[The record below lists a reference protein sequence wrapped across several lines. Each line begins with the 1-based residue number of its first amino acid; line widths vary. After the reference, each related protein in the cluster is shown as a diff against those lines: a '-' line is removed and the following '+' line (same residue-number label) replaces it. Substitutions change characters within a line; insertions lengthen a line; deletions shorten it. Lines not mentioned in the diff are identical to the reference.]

1 LIDSRCA
8 EARNLYIEIAYE
20 LEASAMSLSG
30 LSLRDL
36 EYVVAIAD
44 HGSFVRAAEHCRVAQ
59 PSLSAQVRKLEA
71 WLGIAIFERTTRRV
85 IVTAEGKP
93 FIEQARRV
101 LAEARL
107 LFTIAQQSDAPFGGS
122 LRLAA
127 ISTLGPY
134 FFPRIL
140 PRLRKKYPD
149 LELVLSEGLT
159 ADLVPKLIEGEMD
172 AVLLSLPQSD
182 AALAIAPLFSE
193 PFLLACPKGHPA
205 TRKGGATW
213 DGLDASERLLL
224 EEGHCLR
231 EQALAACSNTGRSHR
246 LGTSLETLKYMV
258 AAGEGCTLVPAL
270 AISGRDAVVYSQLP
284 VSTYSRRIGLAWRRS
299 DPRGSEFS
307 ALAGNLRRISE
318 SFGVEVQATA

>member
-1 LIDSRCA
+1 M
-8 EARNLYIEIAYE
+8 N
-20 LEASAMSLSG
+20 LSG

-59 PSLSAQVRKLEA
+59 PSLSAQVRKLET
-71 WLGIAIFERTTRRV
+71 WLDIIIFERTTRRV
-85 IVTAEGKP
+85 IVTAEGKS

-107 LFTIAQQSDAPFGGS
+107 LFTIAQRSDKPFGGT

-134 FFPRIL
+134 LFPRIL
-140 PRLRKKYPD
+140 PGLRKKYSG
-149 LELVLSEGLT
+149 LALVLSEGLT
-159 ADLVPKLIEGEMD
+159 GDLVSKLIDGEID
-172 AVLLSLPQSD
+172 AVLLSLPQNDS
-182 AALAIAPLFSE
+182 ALATAAIFSE

-205 TRKGGATW
+205 SRRGGPTW
-213 DGLDASERLLL
+213 DGLDVKERLLL

-231 EQALAACSNTGRSHR
+231 EQALAGCSAPGRASR
-246 LGTSLETLKYMV
+246 LATSLETLKYMV

-270 AISGRDAVVYSQLP
+270 AVSERDAVAYSRL
-284 VSTYSRRIGLAWRRS
+284 SDRTYSRKIGLAWRRS
-299 DPRGSEFS
+299 DARGSEFS
-307 ALAGNLRRISE
+307 ALAGKLRQIAN
-318 SFGVEVQATA
+318 SFDAGLKAT

>member
-1 LIDSRCA
+1 M
-8 EARNLYIEIAYE
+8 N
-20 LEASAMSLSG
+20 LSG

-44 HGSFVRAAEHCRVAQ
+44 QGSFVRAAEHCRVAQ
-59 PSLSAQVRKLEA
+59 PSLSAQVRKLET
-71 WLGIAIFERTTRRV
+71 WLDIIIFERTTRRV
-85 IVTAEGKP
+85 IVTAQGKS

-107 LFTIAQQSDAPFGGS
+107 LLTIGQRSDRPFGGT

-134 FFPRIL
+134 LFPRIL
-140 PRLRKKYPD
+140 PGLRKKYS
-149 LELVLSEGLT
+149 ELAFILSEGLT
-159 ADLVPKLIEGEMD
+159 GELVPKLIDGEVD
-172 AVLLSLPQSD
+172 AALLSLPQTD
-182 AALAIAPLFSE
+182 PALATAAIFSE

-205 TRKGGATW
+205 SRKGGPTW
-213 DGLDASERLLL
+213 DGLDVEERLLL

-231 EQALAACSNTGRSHR
+231 KQALAGCSAPGRANR
-246 LGTSLETLKYMV
+246 LATSLETLKYMV

-270 AISGRDAVVYSQLP
+270 AVSERDAVAYSRL
-284 VSTYSRRIGLAWRRS
+284 SDTTYSRKIGIAWRRS

-307 ALAGNLRRISE
+307 ALAGKLTQIANT
-318 SFGVEVQATA
+318 FDVELKAT

>member
-1 LIDSRCA
+1 M
-8 EARNLYIEIAYE
+8 N
-20 LEASAMSLSG
+20 LSG

-59 PSLSAQVRKLEA
+59 PSLSAQVRKLET
-71 WLGIAIFERTTRRV
+71 WLGITMFERTTRRV
-85 IVTAEGKP
+85 IVTAEGKS

-107 LFTIAQQSDAPFGGS
+107 LLTIVQRSDGPFGGT

-134 FFPRIL
+134 LFPRIL
-140 PRLRKKYPD
+140 PGLRKKYS
-149 LELVLSEGLT
+149 ELAFILSEGLT
-159 ADLVPKLIEGEMD
+159 GELVPKLIDGEVD
-172 AVLLSLPQSD
+172 AALLSLPQTD
-182 AALAIAPLFSE
+182 PALATAAIFSE

-205 TRKGGATW
+205 SRKGGPTW
-213 DGLDASERLLL
+213 DGLDVGERLLL

-231 EQALAACSNTGRSHR
+231 EQALAGCSALGRANR
-246 LGTSLETLKYMV
+246 LATSLETLKYMV

-270 AISGRDAVVYSQLP
+270 AVSERDAVAYSRL
-284 VSTYSRRIGLAWRRS
+284 SDTTYSRKIGIAWRRS

-307 ALAGNLRRISE
+307 ALAGKLTQIAN
-318 SFGVEVQATA
+318 SFDVELKAT

>member
-1 LIDSRCA
+1 
-8 EARNLYIEIAYE
+8 
-20 LEASAMSLSG
+20 MSLSG

-44 HGSFVRAAEHCRVAQ
+44 HGSFVRAAEHCGVAQ
-59 PSLSAQVRKLEA
+59 PSLSAQVRKLES
-71 WLGIAIFERTTRRV
+71 WLGLVVFERTTRRV

-101 LAEARL
+101 LAEARI
-107 LFTIAQQSDAPFGGS
+107 LFTIAQQTDEPFGGS

-134 FFPRIL
+134 FFPRVL

-149 LELVLSEGLT
+149 LEFVLSEGLT
-159 ADLVPKLIEGEMD
+159 ADLVPKLIEGKID

-182 AALAIAPLFSE
+182 AALVIAPLFSE
-193 PFLLACPKGHPA
+193 PFLFACPKGHPS
-205 TRKGGATW
+205 TRKGGPTW
-213 DGLDASERLLL
+213 DGLDAGERLLL

-231 EQALAACSNTGRSHR
+231 EQALSACSDAGRSHR
-246 LGTSLETLKYMV
+246 LATSLETLKYMV

-270 AISGRDAVVYSQLP
+270 AVSERDAVVYSRLSVP
-284 VSTYSRRIGLAWRRS
+284 MYSRKIGLAWRRS
-299 DPRGSEFS
+299 DPRALEFS
-307 ALAGNLRRISE
+307 ALAGKLKQIAK
-318 SFGVEVQATA
+318 SFDVDVRAAT

>member
-1 LIDSRCA
+1 MPIS
-8 EARNLYIEIAYE
+8 IGYE
-20 LEASAMSLSG
+20 LELPAMNLSG

-59 PSLSAQVRKLEA
+59 PSLSAQVRKLEG
-71 WLGIAIFERTTRRV
+71 WLDIVIFERTTRRV
-85 IVTAEGKP
+85 IVTAEGGA

-107 LFTIAQQSDAPFGGS
+107 LFAIAQRSDKPFGGA

-134 FFPRIL
+134 LFPRIL
-140 PRLRKKYPD
+140 PAFRKKYSG
-149 LELVLSEGLT
+149 LTLVLSEGLT
-159 ADLVPKLIEGEMD
+159 GELVPKLVDGEID
-172 AVLLSLPQSD
+172 AVLLSLPQAD
-182 AALAIAPLFSE
+182 PALVTAPIFSE

-205 TRKGGATW
+205 SRRGGPGW
-213 DGLDASERLLL
+213 DGLDADEQLLL

-231 EQALAACSNTGRSHR
+231 EQALASCSAAGRSNR

-270 AISGRDAVVYSQLP
+270 AVSERDAVAYSRP
-284 VSTYSRRIGLAWRRS
+284 TGPTYSRKIALAWRRS
-299 DPRGSEFS
+299 DPRGAELA
-307 ALAGNLRRISE
+307 ALAGKLKQIAS
-318 SFGVEVQATA
+318 SFDVEVQAA

>member
-1 LIDSRCA
+1 M
-8 EARNLYIEIAYE
+8 N
-20 LEASAMSLSG
+20 LSG

-59 PSLSAQVRKLEA
+59 PSLSAQVRKLES

-85 IVTAEGKP
+85 IVAAEGKS

-107 LFTIAQQSDAPFGGS
+107 LLAATRRPEQPFGGA

-134 FFPRIL
+134 LFPRIL
-140 PRLRKKYPD
+140 PAVRQRYSNLS
-149 LELVLSEGLT
+149 LILSEGLT
-159 ADLVPKLIEGEMD
+159 RELVPKLTDGDID
-172 AVLLSLPQSD
+172 AVLLSLPQAD
-182 AALAIAPLFSE
+182 PALATAAIFSE
-193 PFLLACPKGHPA
+193 PFLLACPKDHPA
-205 TRKGGATW
+205 SRKGGPTW
-213 DGLDASERLLL
+213 DALDPEQRLLL

-231 EQALAACSNTGRSHR
+231 DQVLAGCSSAGSNR
-246 LGTSLETLKYMV
+246 LATSLETLKYMV

-270 AISGRDAVVYSQLP
+270 AVSERDAVAYSPLP
-284 VSTYSRRIGLAWRRS
+284 AGPYSRMIGLAWRRS
-299 DPRGSEFS
+299 DPRASEFS
-307 ALAGNLRRISE
+307 ALTGKLKQITK
-318 SFGVEVQATA
+318 SFDVHVRAA

>member
-1 LIDSRCA
+1 M
-8 EARNLYIEIAYE
+8 N
-20 LEASAMSLSG
+20 LSG

-59 PSLSAQVRKLEA
+59 PSLSAQVRKLET
-71 WLGIAIFERTTRRV
+71 WLDIIIFERTTRRV
-85 IVTAEGKP
+85 IVTAEGKS

-107 LFTIAQQSDAPFGGS
+107 LFTIVQRSDRPFGGT

-134 FFPRIL
+134 LFPRIL
-140 PRLRKKYPD
+140 PGLRKKYS
-149 LELVLSEGLT
+149 ELAFILGEGLT
-159 ADLVPKLIEGEMD
+159 GELVPKLIDGEVD
-172 AVLLSLPQSD
+172 AVLLSLPQTD
-182 AALAIAPLFSE
+182 PALATAAIFSE

-205 TRKGGATW
+205 SRKGGPTW
-213 DGLDASERLLL
+213 DGLDVEERLLL

-231 EQALAACSNTGRSHR
+231 EQALAGCSAPGRANR
-246 LGTSLETLKYMV
+246 LATSLETLKYMV

-270 AISGRDAVVYSQLP
+270 AVSERDAVAYSRL
-284 VSTYSRRIGLAWRRS
+284 SDATYSRKIGLAWRRS

-307 ALAGNLRRISE
+307 ALAGKLTQIAK
-318 SFGVEVQATA
+318 SFDVELKAT

>member
-1 LIDSRCA
+1 M
-8 EARNLYIEIAYE
+8 N
-20 LEASAMSLSG
+20 LSG

-44 HGSFVRAAEHCRVAQ
+44 QGSFVRAAEHCRVAQ

-71 WLGIAIFERTTRRV
+71 WLGMAIFERTTRRV
-85 IVTAEGKP
+85 IVTAEGKS

-107 LFTIAQQSDAPFGGS
+107 LFTIVQRSDKPFGGV

-134 FFPRIL
+134 LFPRIL
-140 PRLRKKYPD
+140 PALRRRYS
-149 LELVLSEGLT
+149 EVSLVLSEGLT
-159 ADLVPKLIEGEMD
+159 GDLVPKLIDGEID
-172 AVLLSLPQSD
+172 AVLLSLPQTD
-182 AALAIAPLFSE
+182 TALATAAIFSE

-205 TRKGGATW
+205 SRRGGPTW
-213 DGLDASERLLL
+213 DGLDVDERLLL

-231 EQALAACSNTGRSHR
+231 EQALAGCATSPRSNR
-246 LGTSLETLKYMV
+246 LGTSLETLKDMV

-270 AISGRDAVVYSQLP
+270 AVSERDAVVYSRLQG
-284 VSTYSRRIGLAWRRS
+284 STYSRTIGLAWRRS
-299 DPRGSEFS
+299 DPRATEFS
-307 ALAGNLRRISE
+307 TLAAKLKQIAN
-318 SFGVEVQATA
+318 SFDVGVESI

>member
-1 LIDSRCA
+1 M
-8 EARNLYIEIAYE
+8 N
-20 LEASAMSLSG
+20 LSG
-30 LSLRDL
+30 MSLRDL

-85 IVTAEGKP
+85 IVTTEGRA
-93 FIEQARRV
+93 FVEQARRV
-101 LAEARL
+101 LAEARRL
-107 LFTIAQQSDAPFGGS
+107 LTMAQHADEPFGGS

-134 FFPRIL
+134 LFPRIL
-140 PRLRKKYPD
+140 QGLRRRYPK
-149 LELVLSEGLT
+149 LGLILSEGLT
-159 ADLVPKLIEGEMD
+159 SELVSKLIDGDLD
-172 AVLLSLPQSD
+172 AVLLSLPLND
-182 AALAIAPLFSE
+182 PALATVALFSE

-205 TRKGGATW
+205 SRKSGPTW
-213 DGLDASERLLL
+213 EGLDAQDRLLL

-231 EQALAACSNTGRSHR
+231 EQALAGCSAPDRSNR
-246 LGTSLETLKYMV
+246 LATSLETLKYMV

-270 AISGRDAVVYSQLP
+270 AVSERDAVVYSRLRG
-284 VSTYSRRIGLAWRRS
+284 TNYSRKVGLAWRRS

-307 ALAGNLRRISE
+307 TLAERLRQIASA
-318 SFGVEVQATA
+318 FDIDVDVT

>member
-1 LIDSRCA
+1 M
-8 EARNLYIEIAYE
+8 NLT
-20 LEASAMSLSG
+20 G

-59 PSLSAQVRKLEA
+59 PSLSAQVRKLEN
-71 WLGIAIFERTTRRV
+71 WLGIVLFERTTRRV
-85 IVTAEGKP
+85 IVTAEGQS

-107 LFTIAQQSDAPFGGS
+107 LFTIARRSDKPFGGT

-134 FFPRIL
+134 LFPRIL
-140 PRLRKKYPD
+140 PGIRKRYPD
-149 LELVLSEGLT
+149 LTLILSEGLT
-159 ADLVPKLIEGEMD
+159 AELVPKLADGEID
-172 AVLLSLPQSD
+172 AVLLSLPQAD
-182 AALAIAPLFSE
+182 PALMTAAIFSE

-205 TRKGGATW
+205 SRRGGPTW
-213 DGLDASERLLL
+213 ERLDVEERLLL

-231 EQALAACSNTGRSHR
+231 DQALVGCSAAGRTNR
-246 LGTSLETLKYMV
+246 LATSLETLKYMV

-270 AISGRDAVVYSQLP
+270 AVSERDVVVYSPLP
-284 VSTYSRRIGLAWRRS
+284 GTTYSRMIGLAWRRT
-299 DPRGSEFS
+299 DPRESEFS
-307 ALAGNLRRISE
+307 ALASKLKQIAN
-318 SFGVEVQATA
+318 SFDAEMRAT

>member
-1 LIDSRCA
+1 M
-8 EARNLYIEIAYE
+8 N
-20 LEASAMSLSG
+20 LSG

-36 EYVVAIAD
+36 QYVVAIAD

-59 PSLSAQVRKLEA
+59 PSLSAQVRKLET
-71 WLGIAIFERTTRRV
+71 WLGIVIFERTTRRV

-107 LFTIAQQSDAPFGGS
+107 LFTIAQRSDKPFGGA

-134 FFPRIL
+134 LFPRIL
-140 PRLRKKYPD
+140 PALRKKYSG
-149 LELVLSEGLT
+149 LSLVLSEGLT
-159 ADLVPKLIEGEMD
+159 GDLVPKLIDGDID
-172 AVLLSLPQSD
+172 AVLLSLPQTD
-182 AALAIAPLFSE
+182 PALAIAAIFSE

-205 TRKGGATW
+205 SRKGGPTW
-213 DGLDASERLLL
+213 DGLDAEERLLL

-231 EQALAACSNTGRSHR
+231 EQALADCSAPGGSNR
-246 LGTSLETLKYMV
+246 LATSLETLKYMV
-258 AAGEGCTLVPAL
+258 AAGEGCTLVPVL
-270 AISGRDAVVYSQLP
+270 AVSERDAVVYSRLP
-284 VSTYSRRIGLAWRRS
+284 GTSYLRKIGLAWRRS

-307 ALAGNLRRISE
+307 ALAGKLKQIAN
-318 SFGVEVQATA
+318 SFDIEVQAA